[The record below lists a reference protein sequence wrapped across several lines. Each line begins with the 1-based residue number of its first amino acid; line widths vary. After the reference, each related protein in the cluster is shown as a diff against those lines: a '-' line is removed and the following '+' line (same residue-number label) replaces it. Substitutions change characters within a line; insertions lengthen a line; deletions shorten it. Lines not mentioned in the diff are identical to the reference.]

1 MLTIPISLITEMQA
15 VGIANQEEVDNVT
28 KRITKVLVKDITTEN
43 ETFKIIAEITE
54 KLTQQRPVS

>member
-1 MLTIPISLITEMQA
+1 MQA